1 MAAAISFEQHH
12 EAWNDTMSL
21 AKDEETGNDHRRQPG
36 GTGDVAPVVGN
47 LIYVYTMY
55 IYK

>member
-1 MAAAISFEQHH
+1 MAAAISFKQHH

-21 AKDEETGNDHRRQPG
+21 AEDEETGNDHRRQPG

-47 LIYVYTMY
+47 LIQYMY
-55 IYK
+55 I